1 MICCL
6 CSPCV
11 ELEKLNI
18 SHNLVSSIDGFS
30 EYSLLHN
37 MDCIVTQVPVKVQR

>member
-1 MICCL
+1 MIYCL

-18 SHNLVSSIDGFS
+18 SHNLVSSVDGFS
-30 EYSLLHN
+30 EYSFLH
-37 MDCIVTQVPVKVQR
+37 I